1 MKLLYAEDEPAMAEA
16 VTDILEYHNFTVD
29 TVYDGA
35 EALAYAREE
44 HYDGIILDV
53 MMPSRCCASC
63 GKPVTGPPCF
73 SSRRRRRSKI
83 GLPGSIWERT
93 TIFQSPLPPV
103 SCWRGCVRCSGGGRT
118 IHRMFSAAAISPST
132 PPMPSCNAAESPL
145 FSQSWN
151 SN

>member
-53 MMPSRCCASC
+53 MMPCRARSGSGRL
-63 GKPVTGPPCF
+63 
-73 SSRRRRRSKI
+73 SSKA
-83 GLPGSIWERT
+83 L
-93 TIFQSPLPPV
+93 
-103 SCWRGCVRCSGGGRT
+103 C
-118 IHRMFSAAAISPST
+118 HR
-132 PPMPSCNAAESPL
+132 
-145 FSQSWN
+145 
-151 SN
+151 

>member
-53 MMPSRCCASC
+53 MMPKMDGFSVLRALREA
-63 GKPVTGPPCF
+63 GDRTPVLLLTAKAEVEDRIAGLDLGADDYLPKPFATGELLA
-73 SSRRRRRSKI
+73 R
-83 GLPGSIWERT
+83 
-93 TIFQSPLPPV
+93 V
-103 SCWRGCVRCSGGGRT
+103 
-118 IHRMFSAAAISPST
+118 MFSAAAISPST
-132 PPMPSCNAAESPL
+132 RPMPSCNAAESPL
-145 FSQSWN
+145 FSRSWS